1 MMIERDETETK
12 LEKRARILLHLDE
25 AKNWRRPPLAIELL
39 QYLDQAAADVLAGEE
54 EIGGD

>member
-1 MMIERDETETK
+1 MIERDETETK